1 MENVTKKNKLD
12 LWIPIGLYVALL
24 MIKLIYV
31 VNNRSLPLIADEF
44 TYVKYARALV
54 ENGSYRGVQ
63 YPLLYP
69 LLLSLSFVSE
79 NNFYIIMKIINA
91 LCSSFVPVIVYFICR
106 MYVDEKKSAM
116 CAAFSA
122 VIPFQYITTMTIMSE
137 NLYFPLLLLAIYVT
151 LREFKNE
158 ILGDVLLGA
167 MLGMLFLTRHIT
179 LTLIPVFLFV
189 WLMKQLE
196 DKKKIINILVRGM
209 LICGVLLVVYSPWVL
224 MCRSYGYGYK
234 LIIGFSIASK
244 TNPEQLTISR
254 LLMTAGFYM
263 CYYVLICAPFLGM
276 VIKSFRG
283 LEIKQL
289 FHKYNRLWVMCYG
302 LIAALFVA
310 IVRHSWRAAYN
321 YPDFTK
327 IKGRYVIYVPLLVL
341 IVGTVAVYGQ
351 RAQFKKAWSNILACY
366 AVPMVALVMSY
377 LIDIRA
383 VFYELPD
390 IFIDFYESMDGRR
403 IKIIGVSFVT
413 VTLLVMFV
421 YQWIHD
427 YGKGKIKK
435 YSFVI
440 TAISIIGLEIW
451 GATSYYEKARRGDES
466 NCKKNYR
473 YAWEV
478 KDTLKMIDSEEN
490 AVVYVGELPEDIST
504 YVCRAMDFYGLDQY
518 DFESEIPTQKDFY
531 VIAPEKG
538 TYRDSA
544 VEVLGEYN
552 WADEKYYFEKV
563 VIE

>member
-12 LWIPIGLYVALL
+12 LWIPIGLYIALL
-24 MIKLIYV
+24 AVKLIFV

-44 TYVKYARALV
+44 TYVRYARALV
-54 ENGSYRGVQ
+54 ENGSYKGVQ

-69 LLLSLSFVSE
+69 LLLSISFVSE
-79 NNFYIIMKIINA
+79 NHFYIIMKIINA
-91 LCSSFVPVIVYFICR
+91 LCSCFVPVIVYFICR

-116 CAAFSA
+116 CATFSA

-137 NLYFPLLLLAIYVT
+137 NLYFSLLLLAVYVT
-151 LREFKNE
+151 LRKFSNE
-158 ILGDVLLGA
+158 ILGDVLLGI
-167 MLGMLFLTRHIT
+167 MLGLLFLTRHIT

-189 WLMKQLE
+189 WMMKQLE
-196 DKKKIINILVRGM
+196 EKKKFLTIIGRGI
-209 LICGVLLVVYSPWVL
+209 LICAVLAVVYSPWVI
-224 MCRSYGYGYK
+224 MCKSYGYSFK

-254 LLMTAGFYM
+254 LLLTAGFYL

-283 LEIKQL
+283 LEIKQI
-289 FHKYNRLWVMCYG
+289 FHKYNQLWVMCYG

-351 RAQFKKAWSNILACY
+351 RARFKKNWVNILMCY
-366 AVPMVALVMSY
+366 VLPTVALVMSY
-377 LIDIRA
+377 LIDIKA
-383 VFYELPD
+383 AFYELPD
-390 IFIDFYESMDGRR
+390 IFIDFFESMDGRR
-403 IKIIGVSFVT
+403 IKIIGVSFVA
-413 VTLLVMFV
+413 VTLLVMFG
-421 YQWIHD
+421 YQMIHD
-427 YGKGKIKK
+427 YGKGKLKK
-435 YSFVI
+435 YSFLV

-451 GATSYYEKARRGDES
+451 GATSYYEKAKKGDEN
-466 NCKKNYR
+466 NCSKNYR

-478 KDTLKMIDSEEN
+478 KDTLDAIDSEED
-490 AVVYVGELPEDIST
+490 AVIYVGELPEDIIT
-504 YVCRAMDFYGLDQY
+504 YVRRAIEFYGMSQY
-518 DFESEIPTQKDFY
+518 TFQSDIGSQKEFY
-531 VIAPEKG
+531 VIAPEQG
-538 TYRDSA
+538 TYKDSVA
-544 VEVLGEYN
+544 ETLDEYY

-563 VIE
+563 VLE